1 MPTAHRA
8 SPRCDSKSSA
18 QTAEVASSVDTPLP
32 QSIAFER
39 LLADLSAG
47 FVNLAADK
55 VDAAITDSLRRICEV
70 LGVDRALS

>member
-8 SPRCDSKSSA
+8 SRRHVPKSSA
-18 QTAEVASSVDTPLP
+18 QTAEVATSADTPLP

-70 LGVDRALS
+70 LDVDRAH